1 MGSGFS
7 PRSRRRRGRF
17 ARGFALRAAT
27 RPLPMDD
34 SIGGPSRRRR
44 CEWAASKVRLLVQG
58 CRAIPSCVARLA
70 TPDDLERFGAGPGVP
85 PDGPNRLEPVVRRVD
100 LDAALDGDAGDV
112 RLTRAGVGRD
122 DGFRRRRL
130 LEPHRAGRFGRGAP
144 PGSAASDPTTESLRR
159 PAVDAVE
166 PAVEST
172 RRRPAAGGARPRA
185 RRRALRVSGGPR
197 ADDQARPTPAAARS
211 RLRAAGRARPPRAAP
226 RACRVDLPQPLYR
239 VCGAGRGA

>member
-34 SIGGPSRRRR
+34 SIEGPSRCRR

-166 PAVEST
+166 PAGCVG
-172 RRRPAAGGARPRA
+172 RVLALGARGCVVSASP
-185 RRRALRVSGGPR
+185 RVSVRVFQLLISCLFKVHYATR
-197 ADDQARPTPAAARS
+197 AKRNE
-211 RLRAAGRARPPRAAP
+211 G
-226 RACRVDLPQPLYR
+226 PLYR
-239 VCGAGRGA
+239 IHSAAAPHSHVS